1 MEEEN
6 KRGKGRPRKTEE
18 NKHIVLPP
26 KTKQLK
32 KFNRLPDPQTLITNQ
47 GLVRSKLSR
56 KEQEVIK
63 NFLESGNRIE
73 SFKKVFSD
81 YTGTD
86 RSIYRWYQRSYIS
99 AEMFSISKSLAIY
112 DTYIDNQI
120 IKMITDPNTQQKNKI
135 ELIKIWNELKKR
147 IDNTVKV
154 DHTIN
159 FQNITD
165 ATLSNVFDKIFNAEK
180 MNELEIEEVDYI
192 EEEEDENEEGEEGED
207 KSDDEDPF

>member
-1 MEEEN
+1 MEEN
-6 KRGKGRPRKTEE
+6 KNGKGRPRKTEE

-32 KFNRLPDPQTLITNQ
+32 KFNRLPDPQTLITSQ

-56 KEQEVIK
+56 KEQNVIK
-63 NFLESGNRIE
+63 NFLECGNRVE
-73 SFKKVFSD
+73 AFKKVYTD

-86 RSIYRWYQRSYIS
+86 RSIYRWYQRSYIA
-99 AEMFSISKSLAIY
+99 AEMFSISKSLEIY

-165 ATLSNVFDKIFNAEK
+165 ATLSSVFDKIFNAEK

-192 EEEEDENEEGEEGED
+192 DESEEDDENEDDEN